1 MAVMMYKD
9 ADGNWQ
15 VLPSVGPVGPAGQDG
30 VNGASAYELAVAQGY
45 TGTLAEWLAEI
56 LRKSDIANNLTTADT
71 GKVLSALQGKVLK
84 DELNTAQ
91 RYTLMY
97 TNAAP
102 ASAYPAQTI
111 TLDLGGYQSVAI
123 EYFTS
128 GSQVGDIYRA
138 EVTIG
143 RRTMLQG
150 AMVMWNNLV
159 YGIRFVDATSAN
171 IVFGDGYARNY
182 DTPSIG
188 NVDNKYCVPYRIWGV
203 KGV

>member
-1 MAVMMYKD
+1 MSGTD
-9 ADGNWQ
+9 ATKI
-15 VLPSVGPVGPAGQDG
+15 A
-30 VNGASAYELAVAQGY
+30 AA
-45 TGTLAEWLAEI
+45 LAERV
-56 LRKSDIANNLTTADT
+56 RKSDIANNLTTADA
-71 GKVLSALQGKVLK
+71 GKVLDARQGKALK

-97 TNAAP
+97 TNAAT
-102 ASAYPAQTI
+102 ASAYPAQTV
-111 TLDLGGYQSVAI
+111 TLDLSGYQSVVI

-138 EVTIG
+138 EVTTG

-150 AMVMWNNLV
+150 ALLMWNNLV
-159 YGIRFVDATSAN
+159 YGIRFVDTTSAN

-188 NVDNKYCVPYRIWGV
+188 NVDNQYCVPYRIWGV

>member
-1 MAVMMYKD
+1 MAVIKFKD
-9 ADGNWQ
+9 ANGNWQ
-15 VLPSVGPVGPAGQDG
+15 VLPSVGPRGQDG

-45 TGTLAEWLAEI
+45 TGTLEEWLAEI
-56 LRKSDIANNLTTADT
+56 LRTTDIANNLTTADT
-71 GKVLSALQGKVLK
+71 GKVLDARQGKALK

-102 ASAYPAQTI
+102 SSAFAAQTV
-111 TLDLGGYQSVAI
+111 TLNLSGYQSVVI
-123 EYFTS
+123 EYFTC
-128 GSQVGDIYRA
+128 GAQVGDVYRA
-138 EVTIG
+138 EVAIG
-143 RRTMLQG
+143 RRTALQG
-150 AMVMWNNLV
+150 ALVMLNNLV

-171 IVFGDGYARNY
+171 IAFGEGYARNY

-188 NVDNKYCVPYRIWGV
+188 TVDNQYCVPYRIWAV